1 MKLALANAHNI
12 RGTNIL
18 EVIMEQR
25 REVRIT
31 SVKATTLAMFE
42 GAFAALIGFA
52 VAVAAW
58 IGLTAHYTAATNSLL
73 KGMLFGLAPGLLA
86 VIVDTVIYFAAGWIV
101 GLVHG
106 WLFNVV
112 SGMMRGIVVGTR
124 TEEEVP
130 EVPVA
135 ATARPRR
142 AEPTF
147 GETVGNR
154 RIDR

>member
-1 MKLALANAHNI
+1 
-12 RGTNIL
+12 
-18 EVIMEQR
+18 MEQH
-25 REVRIT
+25 REVRINNI
-31 SVKATTLAMFE
+31 KATSLAMFE

-58 IGLTAHYTAATNSLL
+58 IGLTAHYTAATDSLL

-86 VIVDTVIYFAAGWIV
+86 VIVDTLIYFAAGWIV

-106 WLFNVV
+106 WLFNMV
-112 SGMMRGIVVGTR
+112 SGMMRGIVVGT
-124 TEEEVP
+124 TAEAGMP
-130 EVPVA
+130 EAPMAA
-135 ATARPRR
+135 ATRPGR
-142 AEPTF
+142 AQPTF